1 MKIITLFAS
10 GMSQGKRL
18 AENARTIAAYSNEE
32 LSIETVTDFAAMTGA
47 GVRHLPA
54 VAVDG
59 RLVCEGRVPSVEE
72 LGQWIG
78 GAA

>member
-1 MKIITLFAS
+1 MKTITLFSS

-18 AENARTIAAYSNEE
+18 ADNARTMAAYSNEE
-32 LSIETVTDFAAMTGA
+32 LSIETITDFEAMSTA
-47 GVRHLPA
+47 GIRHLPA

-72 LGQWIG
+72 FGLWIS
-78 GAA
+78 AA

>member
-1 MKIITLFAS
+1 MKTITLFSS
-10 GMSQGKRL
+10 GLSQGKRL
-18 AENARTIAAYSNEE
+18 AENARTMAAYSNEE
-32 LSIETVTDFAAMTGA
+32 LSIETVTDFSLMSNA

-72 LGQWIG
+72 LGGWIT
-78 GAA
+78 AA